1 MLRLIAAYGS
11 SAIAMLALDV
21 VWLTLMGDRL
31 YRPVLGDWMRSRAD
45 LGAAGAFYFIFLFGL
60 TFLAV
65 VPALNEQS
73 WSRAAINGA
82 VFGFVAYATYDLT
95 NQATLTRW
103 SLHITLIDM
112 AWGTFISVVTALA
125 GYFGSRLLV
134 RQG

>member
-1 MLRLIAAYGS
+1 MLKYLAAYGS
-11 SAIAMLALDV
+11 SAVAMLALDV
-21 VWLTLMGDRL
+21 VWLTIMGDKL
-31 YRPVLGDWMRSRAD
+31 YRPVLGDWMRTKVD
-45 LGAAGAFYFIFLFGL
+45 FVAAGAFYFIFLFGV

-73 WSRAAINGA
+73 WSRAAVNGA

-103 SLHITLIDM
+103 SLHITLADM
-112 AWGTFISVVTALA
+112 AWGTFIACVAALA

-134 RQG
+134 R

>member
-1 MLRLIAAYGS
+1 MVKYLAAYGA
-11 SAIAMLALDV
+11 SAVAMLVLDV
-21 VWLTLMGDRL
+21 IWLTAMGDRL
-31 YRPVLGDWMRSRAD
+31 YRPVLGDWMRVKVD
-45 LGAAGAFYFIFLFGL
+45 LVPAAAFYFIFLFGIV
-60 TFLAV
+60 FLAV
-65 VPALNEQS
+65 TPALREGA

-134 RQG
+134 R